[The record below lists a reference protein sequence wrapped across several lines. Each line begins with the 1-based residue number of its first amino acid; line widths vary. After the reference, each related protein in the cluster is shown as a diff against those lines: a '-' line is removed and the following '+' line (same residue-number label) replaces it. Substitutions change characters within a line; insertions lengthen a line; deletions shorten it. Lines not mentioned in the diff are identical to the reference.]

1 MTTTFKLYAC
11 LAFGA
16 IIGFIVWNSHRIE
29 RKNEELC
36 RTIAVMEQA
45 GKDATAAAL
54 KKEKEHEEKVKSL
67 EARYSA
73 DLVALR
79 ADNER
84 LRQYRPTV
92 ASAMPVA
99 APGARCPAEW
109 ACFDRAELSSALDRF
124 VQDASG
130 IAEEGSEDR
139 LKLSMAI
146 DYIRQLVK
154 ES

>member
-1 MTTTFKLYAC
+1 MTSTFKLYAC
-11 LAFGA
+11 IAFGA
-16 IIGFIVWNSHRIE
+16 VIGFIVWNSHRIE

-36 RTIAVMEQA
+36 RTIAAMEQA
-45 GKDATAAAL
+45 GKNAADAAK
-54 KKEKEHEEKVKSL
+54 KKEREHEETVKAL

-79 ADNER
+79 ADNQR
-84 LRQYRPTV
+84 LREYRPTV

-109 ACFDRAELSSALDRF
+109 ACFDRTELSAALDGF
-124 VQDASG
+124 VQDAAG

-139 LKLSMAI
+139 LRLAMAI
-146 DYIRQLVK
+146 DYIRQLIK
-154 ES
+154 EG